1 MSPSGPVQRRAVLA
15 GGVTLLTGLV
25 GCSDLVNQTQST
37 EQDVPPLV
45 EAKVTNRM
53 RQALDFYLL
62 VQGARGGVTYWKEGE
77 LSAAAP
83 EEDAVAHSW
92 VVEFVP
98 PCHSDFLV
106 SVSADAGETWHQIG
120 STDYRRAHEEFP
132 INQGCSPDAVIFENG
147 DVEFE
152 SGLSVYD
159 DEQCGNNSETTGAM
173 KGSREEEI
181 LAR

>member
-1 MSPSGPVQRRAVLA
+1 MSPSGPVRRRAVLA
-15 GGVTLLTGLV
+15 GGATLLTGLP
-25 GCSDLVNQTQST
+25 GCSDLVDQTRST

-45 EAKVTNRM
+45 EAKVTNRT
-53 RQALDFYLL
+53 REALDFYLL
-62 VQGARGGVTYWKEGE
+62 VQGTRGEVTYWKEGE

-120 STDYRRAHEEFP
+120 PSDYRRTREDFP
-132 INQGCSPDAVIFENG
+132 TNQGCSPDAVIFENG

-152 SGLSVYD
+152 SRLSVYD
-159 DEQCGNNSETTGAM
+159 DERCGNNSETTGAV
-173 KGSREEEI
+173 KGSRKREI
-181 LAR
+181 PAR